1 MVRLLRSITG
11 LVLALPE
18 GGGSGA
24 QGAPDQ
30 RAHHPTRNTPP
41 PARGRRAAQSL
52 APSACQGYAWASP
65 LQVKRSNG
73 RARLPRRSA
82 VKAGCGSPVRS
93 SEGPGGVSAS
103 KQAGKAQGTRPAGHC
118 HSADDASSVRLQL
131 TREPLASS
139 VHRHPRCKPTVHLQ
153 TQMCEALHVCHMHVK
168 LTHKI
173 QDCRG
178 SGASQVRTSWPQHR
192 TA

>member
-41 PARGRRAAQSL
+41 PAQGRRAAQSL

-73 RARLPRRSA
+73 RARLPKRSA
-82 VKAGCGSPVRS
+82 GKAGC
-93 SEGPGGVSAS
+93 
-103 KQAGKAQGTRPAGHC
+103 
-118 HSADDASSVRLQL
+118 D
-131 TREPLASS
+131 
-139 VHRHPRCKPTVHLQ
+139 HL
-153 TQMCEALHVCHMHVK
+153 
-168 LTHKI
+168 
-173 QDCRG
+173 
-178 SGASQVRTSWPQHR
+178 SGALKGREGSQPQSR
-192 TA
+192 QGKLKELVLQATAIMQTTPPL